1 MPKGNVKFKQSDVT
15 RALKAV
21 VQSGVNMGVE
31 ITPDGT
37 IRIIPVSVANIP
49 TPKPQNKPKT
59 LF

>member
-15 RALKAV
+15 RAIRAV
-21 VQSGVNMGVE
+21 MQTGAPFGVE

-37 IRIIPVSVANIP
+37 IRIIPVSGINIS